1 MRSGLRRRALVSV
14 APAAKAPVKGKKTP
28 AAKQKTKT
36 KAKAVGLVY
45 SSAQWK
51 AYNKAYSASSSAAY
65 QQLALSR
72 ATNRFRKY
80 RLQAANAT
88 IAKAAVA
95 THNAQA
101 AAIAAYAAKQ
111 SWRQAKLANQNS
123 ALNARIEQDMFKHAQ
138 IAGVMQFI
146 QGGQKAY
153 AHRAVMRTV
162 DTTQA
167 RSYEKAVFA
176 AAARTAK
183 RAKKTVSGKSKKL
196 PNIKRPITPAQRKAI
211 AAAAAAAGVAA
222 RGPGQPRA
230 KVKAARKAARKAKG
244 KAKGKPSA
252 RQSVANTQAARKG
265 QQKKAAQSAKAPV
278 KKPKGRTAPYQVLF
292 FPPVLFDGTSNEW
305 GIGLNDLEGTCI
317 MAAVANALWHQT
329 RWRLPDQDIAYW
341 TGRATDENGEVTIA
355 GVLHM
360 LHCLQPWPEVKLLDS
375 WSISRDSVHRIIG
388 FGEHAAYAFGNQ
400 MVSYGRLVPVAADP
414 EESWTCE
421 FKAM

>member
-1 MRSGLRRRALVSV
+1 M
-14 APAAKAPVKGKKTP
+14 APAAKAPVKSKVTP
-28 AAKQKTKT
+28 KGRQKTKT

-88 IAKAAVA
+88 LAKAAVA

-101 AAIAAYAAKQ
+101 AAIAAYATKQ

-183 RAKKTVSGKSKKL
+183 RAKKTVSGKGKKL

-211 AAAAAAAGVAA
+211 AVAAAAAGIAA

-230 KVKAARKAARKAKG
+230 KIRAARKAARKAKG
-244 KAKGKPSA
+244 KAKVKAG
-252 RQSVANTQAARKG
+252 RSVAKTQAAGKG
-265 QQKKAAQSAKAPV
+265 QQKKAAQSVKAPV
-278 KKPKGRTAPYQVLF
+278 KKAKGRTAPYQGF
-292 FPPVLFDGTSNEW
+292 IASYLFDGPSNEW
-305 GIGLNDLEGTCI
+305 GVGLNDFEGTCI

-329 RWRLPDQDIAYW
+329 GWRLPDEDIAYW
-341 TGRATDENGEVTIA
+341 TGRAGKHPTIG
-355 GVLHM
+355 GVLNM
-360 LHCLQPWPEVKLLDS
+360 LWALQPWPQVELLQPIPLVASYEVFCD
-375 WSISRDSVHRIIG
+375 RILG
-388 FGEHAAYAFGNQ
+388 LGDHAAYAFGAQ
-400 MVSYGRLVPVAADP
+400 MVSYGRLVPVEEADEVCTLEFRTAASRTSAGEAP
-414 EESWTCE
+414 
-421 FKAM
+421 